1 MEYERI
7 EGFALFDDRYSK
19 FCVPTKTTG
28 YINNIFYYKVLLA
41 LFECV
46 LEVKILAG
54 RLIVSFLYCVFVSVQ
69 NDFDVCL
76 GDVAD
81 TVYSWKIN

>member
-1 MEYERI
+1 M
-7 EGFALFDDRYSK
+7 ALNTSVFRALLYLMIDTQNSVFLHK
-19 FCVPTKTTG
+19 LLVISIFCT
-28 YINNIFYYKVLLA
+28 KVLLA
-41 LFECV
+41 LFKCV
-46 LEVKILAG
+46 LEIKIVAG